1 LPLLPRDVIRSLN
14 NRPIASLQDVREAI
28 KRSTRGAAMTLQIQR
43 EERLM
48 YVTFLFE

>member
-1 LPLLPRDVIRSLN
+1 MSGPADRLR
-14 NRPIASLQDVREAI
+14 LQDLTEAI